1 LDNVRRVLVLGASG
15 LAGRVVVERLMAT
28 TDLEVVAT
36 GRNAASLRARFGGR
50 DPRLTTATL
59 DADDGAAVR
68 QACASVDV
76 VVNAV
81 GPYTRNGADIART
94 VVDCRRHYIDCA
106 NEQLHFERLQA
117 LDARAR
123 AVGCLLLTGA
133 GLFPGLSS
141 LLAAH
146 QLRAHPDADSLE
158 IVYAQLRSPFDDGG
172 HASAMGGVLDAVLQP
187 WAVRDGRRVPVPLGH
202 SLRTA
207 DLPPPFGRR
216 RLLEVPT
223 LDVPLFADRPGLCEI
238 HTWVLMTDQPA
249 WVFGLIRR
257 LDPSRRP
264 WAYRLLDGILS
275 RLARREAA
283 HAEAA
288 GLSRNALLQVITRDA
303 SRESVANLVFCDGA
317 SPVGA
322 LPARIARDLAAGRI
336 AATGLQTPLD
346 LYTWEDVADEIDDCL
361 EPTAMSGGS

>member
-1 LDNVRRVLVLGASG
+1 MHNVHRVLVLGACG
-15 LAGRVVVERLMAT
+15 LAGRVVVERLLAAS
-28 TDLEVVAT
+28 DLEIVAT

-50 DPRLTTATL
+50 DPRQTTATL
-59 DADDGAAVR
+59 DADDAAALR
-68 QACASVDV
+68 QACASVDI

-81 GPYTRNGADIART
+81 GPYTRNGAEIART

-123 AVGCLLLTGA
+123 DAGCLLVTGA

-141 LLAAH
+141 LLATH
-146 QLRAHPDADSLE
+146 QLRAHPGADTLE

-172 HASAMGGVLDAVLQP
+172 HASAMGGVLDTVLQP
-187 WAVRDGRRVPVPLGH
+187 WAVRGGRRVAVPLGR

-207 DLPPPFGRR
+207 DLPLPFGRC

-223 LDVPLFADRPGLCEI
+223 IDLPLFAGRTGLREI

-257 LDPSRRP
+257 LDPTRRP

-283 HAEAA
+283 HAKAG

-303 SRESVANLVFCDGA
+303 SRERAANLVFCDGA
-317 SPVGA
+317 TPVGV
-322 LPARIARDLAAGRI
+322 LPARIARDLASNRI
-336 AATGLQTPLD
+336 TATGLQTPLD
-346 LYTWEDVADEIDDCL
+346 LYTWEDLVDEVNDCL
-361 EPTAMSGGS
+361 EQTSRSGG